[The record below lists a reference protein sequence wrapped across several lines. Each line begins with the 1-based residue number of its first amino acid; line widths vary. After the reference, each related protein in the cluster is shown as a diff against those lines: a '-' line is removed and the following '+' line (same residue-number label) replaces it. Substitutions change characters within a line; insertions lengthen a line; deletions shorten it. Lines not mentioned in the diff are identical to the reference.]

1 MNNNIILN
9 TVSNFL
15 VFAKV
20 LQMFEVLNTA
30 II

>member
-9 TVSNFL
+9 IVSNFL